1 MMRQLRSEFF
11 RLSRS
16 AFLLLTI
23 VVLLVAD
30 IFLSSRVEVNST
42 NLYDL
47 PELCT
52 MSQFSAYAE
61 NTNMSPFAAVKFFQ
75 KRGQLTESSAED
87 LAGVFQDIH
96 PWQFRWV
103 LSSTKAVLVFPLAF
117 MLIFLARDFQS
128 RSFNNALYAGT
139 KRDAVYWAKAL
150 FLFLILFILS
160 LIGVCA
166 LTGIYA
172 GTVFSRLPAG
182 YVWSRLLLH
191 ALVDCALAAPM
202 LLVCCLV
209 RNLVLSAVVALA
221 WDLSLRFLEW
231 LPITGTDLAVWE
243 QGGNAAPVLLWSVG
257 LIAVSV
263 VGSWLAFRR
272 AKLK

>member
-11 RLSRS
+11 RMSRS
-16 AFLLLTI
+16 VFLLLTV

-30 IFLSSRVEVNST
+30 IFLSSRVQVNST

-52 MSQFSAYAE
+52 MSQFSGYAE
-61 NTNMSPFAAVKFFQ
+61 NMNMSPLGAVKFFQ

-87 LAGVFQDIH
+87 LVGVFQDIH

-103 LSSTKAVLVFPLAF
+103 LSSTKSVLVFPLVF

-128 RSFNNALYAGT
+128 RSFYNALYVGT
-139 KRDAVYWAKAL
+139 KRDSVYWAKAAY
-150 FLFLILFILS
+150 LFIVLFIMS
-160 LIGVCA
+160 LIGICA

-191 ALVDCALAAPM
+191 ALMDCALAAPM

-209 RNLVLSAVVALA
+209 RKLVLSAVVALA

-231 LPITGTDLAVWE
+231 LPITGTELEVWE
-243 QGGNAAPVLLWSVG
+243 QGGRIWPVLLWSVG
-257 LIAVSV
+257 LIAVSA
-263 VGSWLAFRR
+263 VGGWLAFRK
-272 AKLK
+272 AKLN